1 MFAATSAATNGDRVG
16 DEVGGQEASLCKAT
30 DVLQVDGVEFRN
42 IVLDKTANGSA
53 KGSIARKQH
62 RAYPRTVLAALD
74 GNSIVH
80 AWTVAVEARASAF
93 VLSNQRPGLEGGM
106 SLSSMKKGDGELR
119 L

>member
-1 MFAATSAATNGDRVG
+1 VMFAATSAATNGDRVG

-30 DVLQVDGVEFRN
+30 DVLQVDGVEFRHV
-42 IVLDKTANGSA
+42 VLDKTCAKWSA

-106 SLSSMKKGDGELR
+106 SLSSM
-119 L
+119 